1 MNRDHLREDNNI
13 DFHSCVCDHRRSSS
27 EPKKLTSIKGLF
39 VEESVAYGHTTLNTP
54 DLV

>member
-1 MNRDHLREDNNI
+1 MNCNNLREDNNI
-13 DFHSCVCDHRRSSS
+13 DFHSCVCDDLRSSS
-27 EPKKLTSIKGLF
+27 EPRKLTSIKGLF